1 MPDDNINL
9 PRFSVLSG
17 DNSLPYAE
25 APSGAAAL
33 RLPPELEQQPAFS
46 RVFQPGRV
54 TLGLVAP
61 FKGYPD
67 TAIPDVSDMGDL
79 AQLADELGFAA
90 LWVRDVPFL
99 EPAFGD
105 AGQVMDVM
113 VTLGLLAAR
122 TQRIALGTAGL
133 VAPLRSP
140 AHMAKAAASVDRL
153 TGGRFL
159 LGLSS
164 GDRVVEYPAFGVD
177 FEQRAEL
184 FRGDWQVIRTL
195 LRQTFPR
202 FESKHFGTLD
212 GSIDMV
218 PKPRG
223 RLPMIA
229 IGRARQELSWLA
241 QHSDAWIWHGVNPA
255 DTARIVQT
263 LAALG
268 DGQTWRPFGYAN
280 FIELDEN
287 PDAPM
292 QMFSNIYLRGGSR
305 NMARFWQQQGKQG
318 LAHVVVNLK
327 PTRRPPEEAL
337 RDLAHHALPI
347 LEQD

>member
-1 MPDDNINL
+1 MPDDIKV

-17 DNSLPYAE
+17 GTSLQHVQAQ
-25 APSGAAAL
+25 AGAAAL
-33 RLPPELEQQPAFS
+33 PPPPHLAQQPGYA

-54 TLGLVAP
+54 TLGLIAP

-67 TAIPDVSDMGDL
+67 GPEPDASDMGEL

-99 EPAFGD
+99 DPAFGD
-105 AGQVMDVM
+105 VGQGLDAL

-140 AHMAKAAASVDRL
+140 VHIAKAAASVARM

-164 GDRVVEYPAFGVD
+164 GDRPVEYPAFGAD
-177 FEQRAEL
+177 FAQRAEI
-184 FRGDWQVIRTL
+184 FRESWQMIRAL
-195 LRQTFPR
+195 LEQDFPR
-202 FESKHFGTLD
+202 FEGKYFGRLD

-218 PKPRG
+218 PKAAAPV
-223 RLPMIA
+223 PMLA
-229 IGRARQELSWLA
+229 IGRARQELQWLA
-241 QHSDAWIWHGVNPA
+241 SESDAWIWHGVDPA
-255 DTARIVQT
+255 DTGRIVQT

-268 DGQTWRPFGYAN
+268 DGATWKPFGYAN
-280 FIELDEN
+280 FVELDES
-287 PDAPM
+287 PDAPA
-292 QMFSNIYLRGGSR
+292 QMFNNIYLRGGSR
-305 NMARFWQQQGKQG
+305 NMARFWHQQAAQG
-318 LAHVVVNLK
+318 LAHVIINLK
-327 PTRRPPEEAL
+327 PTRRPAADAL

-347 LEQD
+347 LAEE

>member
-1 MPDDNINL
+1 MLDINL
-9 PRFSVLSG
+9 PRFSVLAG
-17 DNSLPYAE
+17 DNALPFAE
-25 APSGAAAL
+25 PPTGAAAL
-33 RLPPELEQQPAFS
+33 RAPPDLAAQPAFS

-67 TAIPDVSDMGDL
+67 GPVPDIADMGEL

-105 AGQVMDVM
+105 AGQGLDAM

-133 VAPLRSP
+133 VAPLRLP
-140 AHMAKAAASVDRL
+140 AHVAKAAASVDRL

-164 GDRVVEYPAFGVD
+164 GDRPLEYPAFGAK
-177 FEQRAEL
+177 FERRAEV
-184 FRGDWQVIRTL
+184 FRESWRVIRAL
-195 LRQTFPR
+195 LGQAFPR
-202 FESKHFGTLD
+202 VQSKFYCQLDGTLD
-212 GSIDMV
+212 TV
-218 PKPRG
+218 PKPCG
-223 RLPMIA
+223 RVPMVA

-241 QHSDAWIWHGVNPA
+241 QQSDAWIWHGVEPA
-255 DTARIVQT
+255 NTGRIVQT

-268 DGQTWRPFGYAN
+268 DGKTWRPFGYAN
-280 FIELDEN
+280 FVELDEN
-287 PDAPM
+287 PDAPL
-292 QMFSNIYLRGGSR
+292 QLFKNIYLRGGSR
-305 NMARFWQQQGKQG
+305 NMARFWRQQASQG

-327 PTRRPPEEAL
+327 PTRRPPQEAL

-347 LEQD
+347 LEQK

>member
-1 MPDDNINL
+1 MPDDINL
-9 PRFSVLSG
+9 PRFSVLSS
-17 DNSLPYAE
+17 DNSLPYVD
-25 APSGAAAL
+25 APTGAAAL
-33 RLPPELEQQPAFS
+33 GTPADLAAQPAFS

-67 TAIPDVSDMGDL
+67 TAVPDVQDMGDL

-105 AGQVMDVM
+105 AGQGLDVM

-133 VAPLRSP
+133 VAPLRLP
-140 AHMAKAAASVDRL
+140 AHMAKAAASVDKL

-164 GDRVVEYPAFGVD
+164 GDRPAEYPAFGAK
-177 FEQRAEL
+177 FERRAEI
-184 FRGDWQVIRTL
+184 FRENWRVLKEL
-195 LRQTFPR
+195 LVQNFPR
-202 FESKHFGTLD
+202 VESKFYGRLDGTLD
-212 GSIDMV
+212 TV
-218 PKPRG
+218 PKPCG
-223 RLPMIA
+223 RVPMIA
-229 IGRARQELSWLA
+229 VGRARQELSWLA
-241 QHSDAWIWHGVNPA
+241 QESDAWIWHGVNPQ
-255 DTARIVQT
+255 DTGRIVQT

-268 DGQTWRPFGYAN
+268 DGKTWRPFGYAN

-292 QMFSNIYLRGGSR
+292 QMFRNIYLRGGSR
-305 NMARFWQQQGKQG
+305 NMARFWRQQAAQG

-347 LEQD
+347 LEQG

>member
-1 MPDDNINL
+1 MPDNIQL

-17 DNSLPYAE
+17 DNSLPFAE
-25 APSGAAAL
+25 APTGAAAL
-33 RLPPELEQQPAFS
+33 AAPADLAAQPAFS

-54 TLGLVAP
+54 TLGLMVP

-67 TAIPDVSDMGDL
+67 GPEPDIADL
-79 AQLADELGFAA
+79 GELAKCAEELGFAA

-105 AGQVMDVM
+105 VGQGLDAM
-113 VTLGLLAAR
+113 VTLGLLAAH

-133 VAPLRSP
+133 IAPLRLP
-140 AHMAKAAASVDRL
+140 AHIAKAAASVDRL
-153 TGGRFL
+153 TRGRFL
-159 LGLSS
+159 LGLCS
-164 GDRVVEYPAFGVD
+164 GDRPLEYQAFGAK
-177 FEQRAEL
+177 FERRAEV
-184 FRGDWQVIRTL
+184 FRENWRVVKAL
-195 LRQTFPR
+195 LGQSFPR
-202 FESKHFGTLD
+202 VESKFYGRLDGTLD
-212 GSIDMV
+212 TV
-218 PKPRG
+218 PKPCG
-223 RLPMIA
+223 RVPMVT
-229 IGRARQELSWLA
+229 IGRARQELQWLA
-241 QHSDAWIWHGVNPA
+241 QESDAWIWHGVNPE
-255 DTARIVQT
+255 DTGRIVQT

-268 DGQTWRPFGYAN
+268 DGKTWRPFGYAN

-292 QMFSNIYLRGGSR
+292 QMFNNIYLRGGSR

-327 PTRRPPEEAL
+327 PTRRPALEAL

-347 LEQD
+347 LEQG